1 MIPQFETK
9 EELFKFLKANK
20 ALLINEKKMAI
31 KYADAVSC
39 VANAGT
45 EGKESAE
52 KEAGVIDTMDANKIV
67 VRAVINTTKILD
79 SHGDVHID
87 GIWKKSLSENKSIY
101 HLQEHMMKFDKV
113 ITDEVKA
120 YTKSMTWKSLGFDY
134 EGSTQALVFDS
145 TIDKERN
152 EFMYDQ
158 YTKGYVKNH
167 SVGMR
172 YVKMEMA
179 INSEAKWYDEEKAVW
194 DKYINT
200 IVNKDVAEEQGYFWV
215 VTEAKVIEG
224 SAVLVGS
231 NRATPT
237 MSITGAGKTTPE
249 DIEPEQSTHKSSF
262 DMMQTILLTQKN
274 K

>member
-1 MIPQFETK
+1 MIPQFATK
-9 EELFKFLKANK
+9 EELYKFLKANK
-20 ALLINEKKMAI
+20 SLLINEKKMAI
-31 KYADAVSC
+31 KYADAVSY
-39 VANAGT
+39 VANAGNDA
-45 EGKESAE
+45 KESVE
-52 KEAGVIDTMDANKIV
+52 KEAGVIQNVDASKIV

-113 ITDEVKA
+113 ITDEVNA

-134 EGSTQALVFDS
+134 DGNTQALVFDS
-145 TIDKERN
+145 TIDKARN

-172 YVKMEMA
+172 YVKMDMA
-179 INSEAKWYDEEKAVW
+179 INSESKWYDEEKAVW

-237 MSITGAGKTTPE
+237 MSITEAGKSTSE
-249 DIEPEQSTHKSSF
+249 DINEPPAG
-262 DMMQTILLTQKN
+262 TQKDIDKIIN
-274 K
+274 NIKF